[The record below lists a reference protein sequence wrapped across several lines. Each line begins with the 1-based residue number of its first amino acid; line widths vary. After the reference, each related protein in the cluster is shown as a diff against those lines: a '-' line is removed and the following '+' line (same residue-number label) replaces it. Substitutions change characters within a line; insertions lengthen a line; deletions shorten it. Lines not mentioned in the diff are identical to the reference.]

1 MFCRNCGF
9 EILGGTN
16 FCPRCGTPVT
26 PPAYET
32 HEAPQTPNR
41 SKNKCSVKGIV
52 GFGLS
57 LGAITLWYIWYMSLI
72 GLGLGIAGLILSVL
86 GAKETEMNQWKGK
99 GFTTAG
105 SPRVAIMPL
114 MSSAAC
120 VSIFIQSGVGIP
132 AARKSFFEMSL
143 SIARRLPIYPEPVY
157 LTP

>member
-32 HEAPQTPNR
+32 YEARQAPNR
-41 SKNKCSVKGIV
+41 SKNKCSVMGIV

-57 LGAITLWYIWYMSLI
+57 LGAITFCYIWYMSLI

-105 SPRVAIMPL
+105 MV
-114 MSSAAC
+114 
-120 VSIFIQSGVGIP
+120 VSIIAIV
-132 AARKSFFEMSL
+132 L
-143 SIARRLPIYPEPVY
+143 STIATFACFACIGDLMFYY
-157 LTP
+157 

>member
-105 SPRVAIMPL
+105 MI
-114 MSSAAC
+114 
-120 VSIFIQSGVGIP
+120 VSIIAIV
-132 AARKSFFEMSL
+132 L
-143 SIARRLPIYPEPVY
+143 STIVTFACFACIGEVMYY
-157 LTP
+157 Y